1 MGLDELA
8 RNAKRVTWS
17 KKGWG
22 PFRTSRRDNRWQEI
36 APKAAGA
43 GPPAIVQPDAI
54 SGLALWTDPSDLTT
68 VNQRGSGTAGAYP
81 LVTLD
86 DKASGVGG
94 RTAGQQYWSCFN
106 NPTATTINGRTA
118 MEYNGSNQYGVLRT
132 TVNGTTSQRMH
143 NTTPGVGAD
152 GLVINSES
160 VTVVAVVEPLDG
172 TVAAG
177 AASTYGALPGI
188 YDLASG
194 YGPAAY
200 IYGTAAVP
208 GSYGLRMY
216 KFTNPGTGDH
226 YVNDATN
233 AGLAIS
239 GPVVSIWRQEDPGPA
254 PGASYLYGGVSL
266 NLGANPLQTTTSQIY
281 RSYLSYWQ
289 SRPMYVGYGYS
300 YYSNCKIGEMCVYDR
315 VLSDAELQSLQP
327 YFNQQ
332 WGL

>member
-1 MGLDELA
+1 MRRHWANSRGI
-8 RNAKRVTWS
+8 RIPPT
-17 KKGWG
+17 
-22 PFRTSRRDNRWQEI
+22 RTAS
-36 APKAAGA
+36 G
-43 GPPAIVQPDAI
+43 GGPAIVPPDAI

-172 TVAAG
+172 TVSAG

-239 GPVVSIWRQEDPGPA
+239 GPVVSIWRQEDPGPS
-254 PGASYLYGGVSL
+254 PGASYLYGGVNL

-300 YYSNCKIGEMCVYDR
+300 YYSNCKIGEMCVWDR